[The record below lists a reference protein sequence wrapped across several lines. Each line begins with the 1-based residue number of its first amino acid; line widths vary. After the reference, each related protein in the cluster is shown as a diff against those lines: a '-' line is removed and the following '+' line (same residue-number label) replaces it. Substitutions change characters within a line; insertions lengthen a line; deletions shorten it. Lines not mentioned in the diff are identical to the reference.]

1 MTLAERWEALS
12 LRERVLVGGVGLLM
26 LAFVGRSAFV
36 AVVAEVP
43 GGSTDEAWVQ
53 LKKIDTYNRVYARH
67 DAAAKRREEA
77 RRRYQLVQASLIP
90 GTTPTQVGAEL
101 QGDLGT
107 MAGEAGLNVLSSQ
120 ILRVEEVQNFHR
132 IGVRL
137 TRSGNLRGV
146 ARLLSSIESDDIDLR
161 VTLLEIN
168 RKLGARRRPT
178 PTARPGTTSTS
189 STIAALTATMEV
201 KTFMQ
206 EQL

>member
-1 MTLAERWEALS
+1 MTLFERWAALS

-26 LAFVGRSAFV
+26 MAFVGRSAFV
-36 AVVAEVP
+36 AVVSAVP
-43 GGSTDEAWVQ
+43 GRSTDEAWVQ
-53 LKKIDTYNRVYARH
+53 LKKIDAYNRVYARH
-67 DAAAKRREEA
+67 DAAEKRQAEGQ
-77 RRRYQLVQASLIP
+77 RRYQHVQASLIP

-120 ILRVEEVQNFHR
+120 ILRVEEVQDFHR

-137 TRSGNLRGV
+137 TLSGNLSGV
-146 ARLLSSIESDDIDLR
+146 ARLLSAIESDDIDLR

-178 PTARPGTTSTS
+178 PTTRPGTTSTS